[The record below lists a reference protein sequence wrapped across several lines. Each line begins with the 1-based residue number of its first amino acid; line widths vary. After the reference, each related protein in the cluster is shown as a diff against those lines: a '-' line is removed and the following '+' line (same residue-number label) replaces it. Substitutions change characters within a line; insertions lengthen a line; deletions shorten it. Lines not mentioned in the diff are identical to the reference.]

1 MSYILDALKKA
12 DAERERAAVPGL
24 HAHPQDGLS
33 SRDERS
39 SVPWVAVAIGAIV
52 VLGGAL
58 AWVLWA
64 DRGVR
69 TPPLVAAAPPAPQPT
84 AAIVAAPPPIAAPA
98 PSTAPAATPAPP
110 PAAAEPAPT
119 PTVVISPPPPPP
131 TPAPAPVPVA
141 APAAPSPKATEPR
154 LPTQAELPAD
164 VRAGLPPLA
173 ISGAVYSPTP
183 SARMVFINGAVLREG
198 DAVVDGVVLER
209 IGASASVLSVRGTK
223 FEVRH

>member
-12 DAERERAAVPGL
+12 DAERERAAVPVL
-24 HAHPQDGLS
+24 HAHPQYGLS

-39 SVPWVAVAIGAIV
+39 SAPWVAVAIGAIV

-69 TPPLVAAAPPAPQPT
+69 TPPLVAA
-84 AAIVAAPPPIAAPA
+84 VPPIAAPA
-98 PSTAPAATPAPP
+98 PSTAPAATAAPP

-131 TPAPAPVPVA
+131 APVPVA
-141 APAAPSPKATEPR
+141 APAAPSPKATEAR

-164 VRAGLPPLA
+164 VRAGLPPLS